1 MQTAMCNRLAVPAQ
15 LQRPSSLSG
24 LRPRLAVAP
33 RPLAIAP
40 RAAQD
45 GPPKTVR
52 QRPLSGGF
60 APLRAPR
67 TPLCTDTYLLQLVAL
82 LSQCELST
90 VSAFDGMIA
99 DELAD
104 ALASVL
110 LDELQGSRRIRAAGL
125 TCFE

>member
-24 LRPRLAVAP
+24 LRPRLAASP

-52 QRPLSGGF
+52 RSCLPGGL
-60 APLRAPR
+60 ALHGVPNMQPCR
-67 TPLCTDTYLLQLVAL
+67 DTYLLQPDASCSLRGCPERL
-82 LSQCELST
+82 L
-90 VSAFDGMIA
+90 
-99 DELAD
+99 
-104 ALASVL
+104 
-110 LDELQGSRRIRAAGL
+110 
-125 TCFE
+125 